1 MKPEIT
7 HELKDHRPIGA
18 QRGFAA
24 TFNWMLNFC
33 RNLTGGPGVTVDRTD
48 SDHPIIRIGDANA
61 TRAPFACRFHK
72 TEDDETGKWE
82 IWMPPGCVSVGGPC
96 EAINAPTAGVSGHED
111 DADGWGLICF
121 WDSPTYWNQ
130 YAPAR
135 TFKRQV
141 PDGSGGTTE
150 VTVYSYAWS
159 VVVHAKTAGKTWQAD
174 GPDAPARRLC
184 YASARPLRVGGAGRY
199 TQAELD
205 EMYWDETRAGDE
217 FAFEVGRI
225 TFEQWVQ
232 AGAVMQRHAYEHLR
246 RIPLDLPGRAPS
258 NLDLEWYYAVDAA
271 TGRLTCEKVYC
282 RRIEQAAAGMT
293 VRGPDYVDVTGAEAT
308 IYARI
313 DVNGAGEN
321 VMDVVMDPDDV
332 AGGDLVTWL
341 HLYDV
346 KDNRVTADYRASSLV
361 NVQVFR

>member
-1 MKPEIT
+1 MTSRAIESPAARKAV
-7 HELKDHRPIGA
+7 RAAWGA
-18 QRGFAA
+18 SVAERVNECADA
-24 TFNWMLNFC
+24 IDAL
-33 RNLTGGPGVTVDRTD
+33 RGPGALASLREGGTSR
-48 SDHPIIRIGDANA
+48 
-61 TRAPFACRFHK
+61 RAPFACRFHK

-96 EAINAPTAGVSGHED
+96 EAINAPMAGVSGHED

-121 WDSPTYWNQ
+121 WDNPTYWNQ

-135 TFKRQV
+135 TYRKQV

-150 VTVYSYAWS
+150 VIVNSHAWS

-184 YASARPLRVGGAGRY
+184 YASARPLVLTPGRY
-199 TQAELD
+199 TQAERD
-205 EMYWDETRAGDE
+205 AMFWDATRAGDE

-225 TFEQWVQ
+225 TVARWVQ
-232 AGAVMQRHAYEHLR
+232 AGELMERHAYEHLR

-313 DVNGAGEN
+313 DVNGAGES
-321 VMDVVMDPDDV
+321 VMDVVLDPDDV
-332 AGGDLVTWL
+332 SGGDLVTWL